1 VLLSLALTANGCSE
15 EEGSASIP
23 KAANAA
29 PTLEQLPKCERIA
42 ARLTPLL
49 DGLAQV
55 DLDDGGRYD
64 NLTVYGISCSWLSR
78 EMQNADISQQV
89 KGGGLSIAIFVDE
102 TPSDEQMLRK
112 LGMVHDDAR
121 AEDIGGFVV
130 DVSKRMDPS
139 AQLGIIGP
147 QVVVG
152 RVTVTATAAGIA
164 PQKVWRAWSTSPT
177 TRRSRQPLPF
187 TECFAESNHN
197 HQAETTEAS
206 PRTE

>member
-1 VLLSLALTANGCSE
+1 MPIPRSVQFVLLSLALAASGCSE

-49 DGLAQV
+49 DGLTLV
-55 DLDDGGRYD
+55 DQDDGGRYD
-64 NLTVYGISCSWLSR
+64 NVTVYGISCSWLSR

-89 KGGGLSIAIFVDE
+89 KGGGLSIGISVDE

-112 LGMVHDDAR
+112 MGMVHDDAR

-130 DVSKRMDPS
+130 DVSERMDPS

-164 PQKVWRAWSTSPT
+164 LQKV
-177 TRRSRQPLPF
+177 
-187 TECFAESNHN
+187 ESMEYITND
-197 HQAETTEAS
+197 QAIEAAIAIH
-206 PRTE
+206 RMLR

>member
-1 VLLSLALTANGCSE
+1 MSIPRSVQFVLLSFALAASGCSE
-15 EEGSASIP
+15 EEGTASIS

-49 DGLAQV
+49 DGLALV
-55 DLDDGGRYD
+55 DQDDGGRYD
-64 NLTVYGISCSWLSR
+64 NVTVYGISCSWLSQ
-78 EMQNADISQQV
+78 EMQSGDISQQV
-89 KGGGLSIAIFVDE
+89 KGGGLSIAISVDE

-112 LGMVHDDAR
+112 LGMVHDDPR
-121 AEDIGGFVV
+121 VEDIGGFVV

-139 AQLGIIGP
+139 AQLGIVGP

-164 PQKVWRAWSTSPT
+164 LQKV
-177 TRRSRQPLPF
+177 
-187 TECFAESNHN
+187 ESMQHITND
-197 HQAETTEAS
+197 QAIEAAIAIH
-206 PRTE
+206 RMLR